1 MGKAYDVLD
10 ESKNKI
16 VEREKNGAK
25 RRYELTSNAAKSL
38 SEFLASVC
46 CCRFELLSVRCCC
59 RLFAAVDKMPLSP
72 ARRCHFQTPLSQEG
86 NQPDAAFSPTEQGLP
101 LAIE

>member
-1 MGKAYDVLD
+1 MGPTVNYYTESYALWRIKIIQDRLAEREAKMGKAYDVLD

-16 VEREKNGAK
+16 VEREKNEAK

-46 CCRFELLSVRCCC
+46 CCR
-59 RLFAAVDKMPLSP
+59 
-72 ARRCHFQTPLSQEG
+72 
-86 NQPDAAFSPTEQGLP
+86 
-101 LAIE
+101 